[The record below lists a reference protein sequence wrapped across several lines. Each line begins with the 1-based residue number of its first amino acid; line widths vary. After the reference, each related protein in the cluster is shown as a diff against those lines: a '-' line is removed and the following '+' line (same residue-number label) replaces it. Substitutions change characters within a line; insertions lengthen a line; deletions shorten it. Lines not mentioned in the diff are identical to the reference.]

1 MKFGRVRALWTSVS
15 AFLLLLFLAA
25 CGGGYS
31 GGGGGG
37 GGGGNPPGTPS
48 GLTATPGNGSVALSW
63 TASSGANSYYVK
75 RSTTSGSGYTQ
86 LANPSSASYNDT
98 SVTNGTTYYYVVAA
112 ANGNGTSA
120 DSSQVSATP
129 TGGTA
134 VNVTVD
140 VLADRHTISP
150 FVYGVNFPTNASY
163 ITAVNTPLVRWGGNG
178 GSTYNWKLGTSNA
191 DNDYFFEDFN
201 FSALNNAADSFS
213 DQFIK
218 DVKAAGGHPLMTMV
232 MLPWVA
238 QSPEQSVQ
246 QGNGT
251 NNYHWTFSVSQDG
264 ACSSITKTDQ
274 YNRDAGVNLL
284 SDCSTTMVASP
295 TQLNRTYFPLLD
307 DHTQTCTSS
316 TCAYR
321 MDWVSDPSKGLTQ
334 AFGSTANCAV
344 PYFAITSCH
353 LYDMDNEIDIW
364 GGTHVDVHP
373 NPTTYN
379 ELRDIYLTEAG
390 KLGTWDPQA
399 VRFGWVS
406 CCWEYYWN
414 SAAGS
419 TDKSA
424 HSGEDF
430 MPWWLNEIA
439 WNDQINGARALD
451 VFDIHAYTEAS
462 GKGLTLGQQQALT
475 TNITRDWWDPNYTS
489 QAWFGSISVTSNEP
503 NDGIPFRIPRAR
515 AWANTIYPGTPLAFT
530 EWNFAM
536 ASETDFSTA
545 LADVDA
551 WGILGRDRVSYS
563 TRWTA
568 SDPASSAYNSL
579 LLYRNYDGGNSTFD
593 PISVSATHNANAGL
607 FSVYASTSASGNSL
621 TMVVVNKDPANSA
634 QVTFALTHFTASQVK
649 TYTLSENSPNSIV
662 AGPSQP
668 WSGTMTFPAYSATLL
683 VLTGST
689 PNVPAE
695 EWDLN
700 PDTIVVPANG
710 TATLSP
716 KLISGTGRVTLGSP
730 ISSSGITVTTT
741 GSTVSSTQEGSIQVT
756 AGATPGFYSYKV
768 PATDSG
774 SVSSSQSGWILVTK
788 PAASL
793 ALGGNNQTGAAG
805 SVLPVKLSV
814 TVSNSPT
821 GGISGASVLFTITSA
836 TGGSM
841 TNTLVGTEK
850 IFTGTKVIALTNSS
864 GVASVTLTLPATA
877 GPVTVTAEGPYGLG
891 HPTATFNETAN

>member
-1 MKFGRVRALWTSVS
+1 
-15 AFLLLLFLAA
+15 
-25 CGGGYS
+25 
-31 GGGGGG
+31 
-37 GGGGNPPGTPS
+37 
-48 GLTATPGNGSVALSW
+48 
-63 TASSGANSYYVK
+63 
-75 RSTTSGSGYTQ
+75 
-86 LANPSSASYNDT
+86 
-98 SVTNGTTYYYVVAA
+98 
-112 ANGNGTSA
+112 
-120 DSSQVSATP
+120 
-129 TGGTA
+129 
-134 VNVTVD
+134 
-140 VLADRHTISP
+140 
-150 FVYGVNFPTNASY
+150 
-163 ITAVNTPLVRWGGNG
+163 
-178 GSTYNWKLGTSNA
+178 
-191 DNDYFFEDFN
+191 
-201 FSALNNAADSFS
+201 
-213 DQFIK
+213 
-218 DVKAAGGHPLMTMV
+218 
-232 MLPWVA
+232 
-238 QSPEQSVQ
+238 
-246 QGNGT
+246 
-251 NNYHWTFSVSQDG
+251 
-264 ACSSITKTDQ
+264 
-274 YNRDAGVNLL
+274 
-284 SDCSTTMVASP
+284 
-295 TQLNRTYFPLLD
+295 
-307 DHTQTCTSS
+307 
-316 TCAYR
+316 
-321 MDWVSDPSKGLTQ
+321 
-334 AFGSTANCAV
+334 
-344 PYFAITSCH
+344 
-353 LYDMDNEIDIW
+353 
-364 GGTHVDVHP
+364 
-373 NPTTYN
+373 
-379 ELRDIYLTEAG
+379 
-390 KLGTWDPQA
+390 
-399 VRFGWVS
+399 
-406 CCWEYYWN
+406 
-414 SAAGS
+414 
-419 TDKSA
+419 
-424 HSGEDF
+424 
-430 MPWWLNEIA
+430 
-439 WNDQINGARALD
+439 
-451 VFDIHAYTEAS
+451 
-462 GKGLTLGQQQALT
+462 
-475 TNITRDWWDPNYTS
+475 
-489 QAWFGSISVTSNEP
+489 
-503 NDGIPFRIPRAR
+503 
-515 AWANTIYPGTPLAFT
+515 
-530 EWNFAM
+530 M

-545 LADVDA
+545 LADADA

-568 SDPASSAYNSL
+568 SDPASPAYNSL

-730 ISSSGITVTTT
+730 SASSGITVTTT

-756 AGATPGFYSYKV
+756 AGAIPGFYSYKV

-793 ALGGNNQTGAAG
+793 ALGGNNQTGAAW

-821 GGISGASVLFTITSA
+821 GGVSGASVLFTISSA

-841 TNTLVGTEK
+841 TNTLVGTEE